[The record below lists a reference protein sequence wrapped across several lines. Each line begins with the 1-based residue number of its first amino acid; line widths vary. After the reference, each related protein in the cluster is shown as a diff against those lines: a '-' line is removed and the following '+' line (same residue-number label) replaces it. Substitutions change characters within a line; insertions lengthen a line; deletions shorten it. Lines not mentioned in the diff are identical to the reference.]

1 MVKKVR
7 LAVFASGTGT
17 NFQALHDAILQRQL
31 NAEIVR
37 LIVDKSTAGALNL
50 AKLFGVPATV
60 IKYSD
65 YDTKSLAEQVI
76 LEQLVKDDVN
86 GILLAGYMRILTPKL
101 IDAYSGKIINLHPA
115 MLPQFPGRHS
125 ILDAY
130 EAGVGETGV
139 TVHFVDSGVDTGTI
153 IDQQSVPRLPEDTLL
168 ALETRI
174 HNVEHVLYPNTLE
187 QLLNK
192 GVFLQ

>member
-1 MVKKVR
+1 MVTKVR

-37 LIVDKSTAGALNL
+37 LVVDQPLAGAINL
-50 AKLFGVPATV
+50 AKLFGIPATV
-60 IKYSD
+60 IKYTD

-76 LEQLVKDDVN
+76 LDQLLKDRVDGV
-86 GILLAGYMRILTPKL
+86 LLAGYMRILTPKL
-101 IDAYSGKIINLHPA
+101 IDAYAGKIINLHPA

-130 EAGVGETGV
+130 EAGVDKTGV

-153 IDQQSVPRLPEDTLL
+153 IAQQTVPRFPEDTLL

-192 GVFLQ
+192 GVFLL

>member
-101 IDAYSGKIINLHPA
+101 IDAYPGKIINLHPA

>member
-50 AKLFGVPATV
+50 AKLFGIPATF

-76 LEQLVKDDVN
+76 LEQLIKDDVN

-130 EAGVGETGV
+130 EAGVDETGV

-168 ALETRI
+168 TLETRI